1 MSRTVE
7 KIEIEYGD
15 TPIEA
20 AIKLIE
26 SQHNETLINS
36 GFFDENQLEEI
47 ANHILVYIKAFKKSQ
62 LDWSK

>member
-62 LDWSK
+62 LAIVR